1 MDSRLSERPEGQMG
15 RRTTML
21 VRAFSMGAIAVLLAT
36 SSGAASGCA
45 EGGAGLQSALHV
57 DHDGSPLGDQ
67 AKAADVV
74 TGED

>member
-1 MDSRLSERPEGQMG
+1 MISNCGGRSDRPMG

-21 VRAFSMGAIAVLLAT
+21 VRAFSLGAIALLLAT
-36 SSGAASGCA
+36 SSVAASGCTD
-45 EGGAGLQSALHV
+45 GRLGVYTALHA
-57 DHDGSPLGDQ
+57 DHDGSPLADQ

>member
-1 MDSRLSERPEGQMG
+1 
-15 RRTTML
+15 ML
-21 VRAFSMGAIAVLLAT
+21 VRAFSMGAVALLLAT
-36 SSGAASGCA
+36 SSVGASGCA

-57 DHDGSPLGDQ
+57 DHDGSPLADQ